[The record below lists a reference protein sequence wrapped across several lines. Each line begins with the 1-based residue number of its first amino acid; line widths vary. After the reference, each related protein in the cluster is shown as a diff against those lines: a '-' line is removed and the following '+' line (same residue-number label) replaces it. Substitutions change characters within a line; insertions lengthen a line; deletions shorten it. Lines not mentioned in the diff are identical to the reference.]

1 MKSIHARLAGAPL
14 GWAVQNSADEG
25 WTLAALVGG
34 LQAAV
39 GS

>member
-1 MKSIHARLAGAPL
+1 ML
-14 GWAVQNSADEG
+14 GWLLAAGWCPAGLGCADEG